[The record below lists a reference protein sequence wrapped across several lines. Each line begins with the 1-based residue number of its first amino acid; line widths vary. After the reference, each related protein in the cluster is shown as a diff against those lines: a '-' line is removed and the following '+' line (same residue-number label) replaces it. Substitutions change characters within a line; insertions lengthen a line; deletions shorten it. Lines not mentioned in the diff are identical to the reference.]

1 MWQLNRTLHHSQF
14 AIHNSQLTINIPPPP
29 FLEKMSRLL
38 GSEYPAFAQSYEEPP
53 QVGLRVNTLKIS
65 PVDFSSKSP
74 FALKPVGDYEAAG
87 FRVAPEAQPGRH
99 PYHAAGLYYLQ
110 EPAAMAAAALLR
122 PEPGDWVLD
131 LAAAPGGK
139 ATHLASLMGDS
150 GLLVANDVH
159 TGRARILA
167 ENLERWGVRNALIL
181 NNEPAHLAAKFGP
194 IFDKVLLDAPCSGEG
209 MFRKQGAFEW
219 SEGIVAACARRQSA
233 ILAEAARLVRPGGLL
248 AYATCTFSPEEDEQ
262 VVAQF
267 LAERSDF
274 RLVDAPRYEGFA
286 DGRPEWAN
294 GATVVAGAV
303 RLWPHRFAGEGHFI
317 ALLQREGEGERP
329 FPTKN
334 AARSTRP
341 DGAARA
347 LWRAFAREQLVS
359 EMDEERVGVVNGRYL
374 ELLPQHTLDTAGL
387 HVIRHGLRLGELG
400 KGQFKPAHAL
410 ALALRAAA
418 VKNALNFAPDDETL
432 HAYLSGH
439 PLPVQDSQPEG
450 WRLICVD
457 GYGLGWGKQIKQR
470 VQNHY
475 PAFLRRP
482 G

>member
-1 MWQLNRTLHHSQF
+1 
-14 AIHNSQLTINIPPPP
+14 
-29 FLEKMSRLL
+29 MSRLL
-38 GSEYPAFAQSYEEPP
+38 GAEFPAFAQSYAEPP

-74 FALKPVGDYEAAG
+74 FALKPVGEYEPAG

-139 ATHLASLMGDS
+139 TTHLVSLMGDE
-150 GLLVANDVH
+150 GLLVANDIH

-167 ENLERWGVRNALIL
+167 ENLERWGARNALIV
-181 NNEPAHLAAKFGP
+181 NNEPDHLAAKFGP

-209 MFRKQGAFEW
+209 MFRKQGAFAW
-219 SEGIVAACARRQSA
+219 SEAIVAACARRQSA
-233 ILAEAARLVRPGGLL
+233 ILEDAARLVRPGGLL

-262 VVAQF
+262 VVADF
-267 LAERSDF
+267 LGRQPGF
-274 RLVDAPRYEGFA
+274 RLLAAPAYAGF
-286 DGRPEWAN
+286 DNGRPEWAD
-294 GATVVAGAV
+294 GAAEVAGAV

-329 FPTKN
+329 LPTKN
-334 AARSTRP
+334 AVRSSKL
-341 DGAARA
+341 DGATLA
-347 LWRAFAREQLVS
+347 LWRTFAREQFKV
-359 EMDEERVGVVNGRYL
+359 EMDEGRLGVGNGRYL
-374 ELLPQHTLDTAGL
+374 ELLPQHSLDTAGL
-387 HVIRHGLRLGELG
+387 HIIRNGLRLGELG

-410 ALALRAAA
+410 ALALRAGD
-418 VKNALNFAPDDETL
+418 VQGALDFAPDDPAL
-432 HAYLSGH
+432 RAYLAGQ
-439 PLPVQDSQPEG
+439 PLPIQGEAG
-450 WRLICVD
+450 ANWRLICVD
-457 GYGLGWGKQIKQR
+457 GFGLGWGKQIKQR

-475 PAFLRRP
+475 PASRRQA
-482 G
+482 

>member
-1 MWQLNRTLHHSQF
+1 
-14 AIHNSQLTINIPPPP
+14 
-29 FLEKMSRLL
+29 MSRLL
-38 GSEYPAFAQSYEEPP
+38 GAEFPAFAQSYAEPP

-74 FALKPVGDYEAAG
+74 FALKPVGEYEPAG

-122 PEPGDWVLD
+122 PQPGDWVLD

-139 ATHLASLMGDS
+139 TTHLVSLMGDE

-167 ENLERWGVRNALIL
+167 ENLERWGARNTLIL
-181 NNEPAHLAAKFGP
+181 NNEPGHLAAKFGP

-209 MFRKQGAFEW
+209 MFRKQGAFAW

-233 ILAEAARLVRPGGLL
+233 ILHEAAHLVRPGGVL

-267 LAERSDF
+267 LAGRPDF
-274 RLVDAPRYEGFA
+274 RLVDAPRYDGFA
-286 DGRPEWAN
+286 AGRPEWAD
-294 GATVVAGAV
+294 GMAEVAGAV
-303 RLWPHRFAGEGHFI
+303 RLWPHRFAGEGHFV
-317 ALLQREGEGERP
+317 ALLQKEGGGERP

-334 AARSTRP
+334 AARSTKP

-347 LWRAFAREQLVS
+347 LWRAFAREHLG
-359 EMDEERVGVVNGRYL
+359 EDWDEGRLGVGNGRYL
-374 ELLPQHTLDTAGL
+374 ELLPPHTLDTAGL
-387 HVIRHGLRLGELG
+387 RIVRHGLRLGELG

-410 ALALRAAA
+410 ALALRAGDVQGALDFAA
-418 VKNALNFAPDDETL
+418 DAPEIR
-432 HAYLSGH
+432 AYLAGQ
-439 PLPVQDSQPEG
+439 PLPIAGEAAAT
-450 WRLICVD
+450 WRLICLD
-457 GYGLGWGKQIKQR
+457 GFGLGWGKQIKQR

-475 PAFLRRP
+475 PPSLRQA
-482 G
+482 